1 MNGAKGG
8 LKSFL
13 IDVVRGCAIGVAFII
28 PGFSGGSVA
37 AILGI
42 YEKLV
47 GAIADIF
54 KDFKKSILTLLPI
67 LIGMVCGIV
76 ALLFPLEWA
85 LGAYPIPTVCIFVGL
100 ALGGLPSITDKLGGK
115 IKVTNIFAFVIPLA
129 AAFSLSFLPIGSDI
143 DLFSLGI
150 GGYALLFVVGL
161 VGSSALVI
169 PGISGSMLLLILGYY
184 NPIVSMVTDNLLQG
198 KNVWLSLA
206 VLGVT
211 GLGVVAGFVLISV
224 IMKRLLISC
233 PRGTHFAILGFILG
247 SIPTIFISTVKESGL
262 SFSALMPNWA
272 FWLVSALLLLAG
284 VAASLALVIFS
295 KRKLSKDK

>member
-54 KDFKKSILTLLPI
+54 KDFKKSVLSLLPI

-150 GGYALLFVVGL
+150 GGYALLFIVGL

-198 KNVWLSLA
+198 KNVGLSLA

-224 IMKRLLISC
+224 IMKRLLVSC

-247 SIPTIFISTVKESGL
+247 SIPTIFISTAKESGL
-262 SFSALMPNWA
+262 SFSALMPNWV
-272 FWLVSALLLLAG
+272 FWLASVLLLLAG
-284 VAASLALVIFS
+284 VAISLALVIFS
-295 KRKLSKDK
+295 KRKLNKDK

>member
-67 LIGMVCGIV
+67 LIGMVCGII

-150 GGYALLFVVGL
+150 GGYALLFIVGL

-198 KNVWLSLA
+198 KNVGLSLA

-224 IMKRLLISC
+224 IMKRLLVSC

-262 SFSALMPNWA
+262 SFSALMPNWV
-272 FWLVSALLLLAG
+272 FWLASVLLLLAG
-284 VAASLALVIFS
+284 TAISLALVIFS
-295 KRKLSKDK
+295 KRKLNKDK

>member
-28 PGFSGGSVA
+28 TGFSGGSVA

-67 LIGMVCGIV
+67 LIGMVCGII

-198 KNVWLSLA
+198 KNVGLSLA